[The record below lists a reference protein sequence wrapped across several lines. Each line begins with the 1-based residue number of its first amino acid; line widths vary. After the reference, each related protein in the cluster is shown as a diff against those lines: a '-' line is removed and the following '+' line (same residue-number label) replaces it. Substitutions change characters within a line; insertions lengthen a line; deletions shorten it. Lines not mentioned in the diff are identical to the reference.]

1 MALAVDISEVSEDAL
16 ALKEMLD
23 GVVERVGTIYQSYN
37 VPLPARRYWTFGTPI
52 VDCEQ
57 MVVAVQQLYLGPPGD
72 QASRPQRCNV
82 PRTVVMNIMVARA
95 VPIVGQNGRPPTAE
109 QIEKAGYI
117 SAVDS
122 WVLMQSI
129 NLLDQWD
136 EVGFGAGVIATL
148 EAPSAEGGYQ
158 VINLQVTMAVP

>member
-1 MALAVDISEVSEDAL
+1 MALAVDISNVSEDAL

-23 GVVERVGTIYQSYN
+23 GVVERVATIYQSYN

-72 QASRPQRCNV
+72 QASRPQRCNTT
-82 PRTVVMNIMVARA
+82 RTVVMNIMIART

-109 QIEKAGYI
+109 QIEKSGHI

-136 EVGFGAGVIATL
+136 ETGFGVGVIATL